1 MMQALPISNLLPAIA
16 STPAVAAL
24 LPFDPQLPS
33 PFTAVFQSVLKGA
46 GNSAKVLPAGKSQDS
61 SREPAATTG
70 TGNNLVNL
78 LPQEIAAAALPP
90 ILPNVLNL
98 PEPSLSPANSPTRAA
113 LAYPDRA
120 SQAQPQALPNYFSA
134 VATTGLGT
142 DKAQVSDP
150 SRNFNAATAIPLNPL
165 EPQPALMSS
174 GAVSQ
179 DTAASSIAAQDASP
193 TPNVASNSNVPA
205 APVQAAPIAPAAD
218 SSLIPTASALSPIPD
233 GSIHPLSGS
242 PPQLQVIPTNGWNPP
257 NGKVA
262 EAIRADLSFLSMQA
276 LAPASEGTKASVSF
290 TPPAAANPVVPS
302 NPQPLTAAGAAL
314 STSVAVATLPAENP
328 VVPSNAQPL
337 TAASAA
343 LSPSVAV
350 ATLPAANRVVP
361 SNAQPLTA
369 ASAALSPSVAV
380 ASPPAANRVVPSNA
394 QPLTAA
400 GVALSPS
407 VAVAT
412 LPVANPAVQT
422 NPQSLTSMSSTL
434 PETLARSAAKSA
446 AMGAST
452 IKFRENS
459 QAPMANPAPPVPV
472 TAVPNKTQ
480 SQDSS
485 NASSGNESN
494 PKPERASNVHGNE
507 KGFVQALDPAAPEP
521 VSGHSA
527 AADSAAVVAAAPV
540 QTQAANSGPA
550 PATTGGADPRPT
562 ETLPGAPQNAP
573 VVHAA
578 RIVDQPGQ
586 TEIRIKMQADSLGG
600 VELRAHIAGDQIG
613 ASIAVEHHDVQIAL
627 AADLPALHNALIEK
641 NLRVETLSVS
651 HGTFS
656 SLNEGPG
663 QDSSHRDFAHSPAKF
678 AYLEQPVTP
687 ESFTDAPP
695 EWAGAPTSS
704 AGLSV
709 VA

>member
-1 MMQALPISNLLPAIA
+1 VIMMQALPISNLLPAIA

-98 PEPSLSPANSPTRAA
+98 PEPSFSPANSPTRAA

-150 SRNFNAATAIPLNPL
+150 PRNFNAATAIPLNPL

-218 SSLIPTASALSPIPD
+218 SSLIPTASALSPIPE

-242 PPQLQVIPTNGWNPP
+242 PPQLQVVPTNGWNPP

-314 STSVAVATLPAENP
+314 SPSVAVATLPAENP
-328 VVPSNAQPL
+328 
-337 TAASAA
+337 
-343 LSPSVAV
+343 
-350 ATLPAANRVVP
+350 VVP

-586 TEIRIKMQADSLGG
+586 TEIRIEMQADSLGG

>member
-98 PEPSLSPANSPTRAA
+98 PEPSFSPANSPTRAA

-350 ATLPAANRVVP
+350 A
-361 SNAQPLTA
+361 
-369 ASAALSPSVAV
+369 
-380 ASPPAANRVVPSNA
+380 SPPAAN
-394 QPLTAA
+394 
-400 GVALSPS
+400 
-407 VAVAT
+407 
-412 LPVANPAVQT
+412 PVVQT
-422 NPQSLTSMSSTL
+422 NPQSLTSMSPTL

-586 TEIRIKMQADSLGG
+586 TEIRIEMQADSLGG

>member
-90 ILPNVLNL
+90 ILPNVLNF

-350 ATLPAANRVVP
+350 A
-361 SNAQPLTA
+361 
-369 ASAALSPSVAV
+369 
-380 ASPPAANRVVPSNA
+380 SPPAANRVVPSNA

-422 NPQSLTSMSSTL
+422 NPQSLTSMSPTL

-586 TEIRIKMQADSLGG
+586 TEIRIEMQADSLGG

-663 QDSSHRDFAHSPAKF
+663 QESGHRDFAHSPAKF